1 MNDKL
6 IKIMMVLLLSC
17 LVVGSISAQDSTFVT
32 ETSQQL
38 QGIAGDFWQQIQT
51 ASQNSLLQLMLIIGG
66 TILIFIGW
74 RIYNFV
80 IVIAGTLIGALLA
93 SALINTSNAL
103 INLIVMLIGGAVGG
117 FIAVFLYYIAVFVI
131 GAYVGVILTFQLIS
145 ALNLQFDPLYAV
157 ILGGILGG
165 IILVGLSFELL
176 VIISSIVGGQLLS
189 LGLGLDSWWTIGF
202 IAFGILW
209 QITLAK
215 VIGYKVRR
223 RPTRRM
229 LFRDA

>member
-1 MNDKL
+1 MNTKLRKL
-6 IKIMMVLLLSC
+6 ILILGLACV
-17 LVVGSISAQDSTFVT
+17 VVGSISAQDTTFVT
-32 ETSQQL
+32 ETSTQL
-38 QGIAGDFWQQIQT
+38 QGIAGEFWQRIQN
-51 ASQNSLLQLMLIIGG
+51 ASQNSILQLMLIIGG

-80 IVIAGTLIGALLA
+80 IFIAGTLTGALLA
-93 SALINTSNAL
+93 SALITTSNAM
-103 INLIVMLIGGAVGG
+103 INLIIMLVGGAIGG
-117 FIAVFLYYIAVFVI
+117 FIAIFLYYIAVFAI
-131 GAYVGVILTFQLIS
+131 GAYVGVILTFQLIT
-145 ALNLQFDPLYAV
+145 ALNLQFDPLYAA
-157 ILGGILGG
+157 ILGAVIGG
-165 IILVGLSFELL
+165 LILVGLSFELL

-189 LGLGLDSWWTIGF
+189 LGLGLNSWWTIGF
-202 IAFGILW
+202 IAFGIIW